1 MRTTTGIRNRFAL
14 LILLWAAASPLGSTP
29 ARASAADWPPIA
41 PDELAL
47 KDNPASP
54 GSLAMI
60 LFREEIVNSKDSSE
74 TYYYRIKIFT
84 EEGKKHADI
93 EIPFE
98 KGLSGVKDI
107 HARTIHPDGKVID
120 FTGQAIDKLV
130 VKSGD
135 AKILAKTF
143 TMPDVTPG
151 SIVEYRY
158 RIQRD
163 SDLLYNI
170 LWRIEEDIY
179 TKRAH
184 FVFEPYRGDN
194 APSLLWR
201 IAHLDSGIAPQKQK
215 DGSYSLEVHDIPGV
229 PDEDYMLPED
239 EIRGHIEFIYSDEE
253 HPKDAKVYWDAVAK
267 ARFQHQDE
275 FVGKRGSIRDLANKL
290 ITNDDS
296 PEQKLRKLYARAQQ
310 IHNLDSDPEKTS
322 QEAKRDKTKDNN
334 NVDDVMKHGAGDSA
348 DIDYFFLA
356 LAQAAGFDSGIV
368 WIAPRNERR
377 FDPSAQDRRMLDDF
391 VVWAHAGDE
400 DYFLDP
406 GASLCPFGTLPW
418 YETSITGMRPTKQ
431 GAVFMKVPVADGA
444 DSAVARRAQ
453 LKLDESDGSMSGT
466 LYVSYTGQ
474 NALARRRDALNED
487 ETGKNKIITDEV
499 KSWFPANAKFDL
511 TAVTGWDKPDSPLQV
526 EGKLTLPGVAE
537 SVGRRVLLPLGL
549 YEAGRPQIFQTASRK
564 QDIYFHFP
572 YAEQDD
578 ITLQV
583 PQGWHAEA
591 LPAPAV
597 ISPGGQ
603 LRYEIS
609 AKQEGDALHVQR
621 KLIVGGILYPADSYG
636 AVRKFFG
643 SAKEG
648 DETQLVLQTAPPASK

>member
-1 MRTTTGIRNRFAL
+1 MRTTIRTWNRFAL
-14 LILLWAAASPLGSTP
+14 FIILLAAASPLGITP
-29 ARASAADWPPIA
+29 ARASAADWPPIT

-47 KDNPASP
+47 KDNPANP

-84 EEGKKHADI
+84 EEGKKRADI
-93 EIPFE
+93 EIPFV
-98 KGLSGVKDI
+98 KGLSDIKDI

-120 FTGQAIDKLV
+120 FNGQVIDKLV

-135 AKILAKTF
+135 AKVLEKTF

-163 SDLLYNI
+163 ADLLYNI

-184 FVFEPYRGDN
+184 FVFEPYRGNN
-194 APSLLWR
+194 APGLLWR
-201 IAHLDSGIAPQKQK
+201 TAHLDSGVVPVKQK
-215 DGSYSLEVHDIPGV
+215 DGSFSLEVHDVPGV
-229 PDEDYMLPED
+229 PDEEYMLPED
-239 EIRGHIEFIYSDEE
+239 EIRGHVEFVYTDEE
-253 HPKDAKVYWDAVAK
+253 HPKDSKLYWDTVAK

-275 FVGKRGSIRDLANKL
+275 FVGKRGSIRDVVSKAV
-290 ITNDDS
+290 TNDDL
-296 PEQKLRKLYARAQQ
+296 PEQKLRKLYSRAQQ
-310 IHNLDSDPEKTS
+310 IHNLDTDREKTS

-334 NVDDVMKHGAGDSA
+334 NVDDVLKHGAGDSA

-368 WIAPRNERR
+368 WVAPRNERR
-377 FDPSAQDRRMLDDF
+377 FEPNLQDRRMLDDF
-391 VVWAHAGDE
+391 MVWVHAGDK

-406 GASLCPFGTLPW
+406 GAALCPFGTLPW
-418 YETSITGMRPTKQ
+418 YETSITGLRPTKQ
-431 GAVFMKVPVADGA
+431 GAVFMQVPAADGA
-444 DSAVARRAQ
+444 DSVITRRAQ
-453 LKLDESDGSMSGT
+453 LKLDESTGSMSGT
-466 LYVSYTGQ
+466 LFVTYTGQ
-474 NALARRRDALNED
+474 RALTRRTEALNQD

-499 KSWFPANAKFDL
+499 KAWFPANAKFDL
-511 TAVTGWDKPDSPLQV
+511 TAVTGWDKPDVPLQV
-526 EGKLTLPGVAE
+526 EGKLTLPSVAE
-537 SVGRRVLLPLGL
+537 SVGRRVLLPIGL
-549 YEAGRPQIFQTASRK
+549 YEAGRPQMFQTAGRK

-583 PQGWHAEA
+583 PQGWHAES

-597 ISPGGQ
+597 LSPGGQ

-609 AKQEGDALHVQR
+609 AKQEGDALHLQR
-621 KLIVGGILYPADSYG
+621 KLVVGGILYPADSYG